1 MRRAFVLVNSDLG
14 SEIELQ
20 SELQKIEGV
29 VGVHEVY
36 GVYDLM
42 VEIESASEQKLK
54 DIIFSKIRALK
65 HVRSTI
71 TLTAA

>member
-1 MRRAFVLVNSDLG
+1 MKRAFVLVNSDLD

-29 VGVHEVY
+29 VGIHQVY

-54 DIIFSKIRALK
+54 DIVFSRIRALK

-71 TLTAA
+71 TLTAV

>member
-1 MRRAFVLVNSDLG
+1 MKRAFVLVNSDLG

-29 VGVHEVY
+29 VGIHQVY

-54 DIIFSKIRALK
+54 DIVFSRIRALK

-71 TLTAA
+71 TLTAV